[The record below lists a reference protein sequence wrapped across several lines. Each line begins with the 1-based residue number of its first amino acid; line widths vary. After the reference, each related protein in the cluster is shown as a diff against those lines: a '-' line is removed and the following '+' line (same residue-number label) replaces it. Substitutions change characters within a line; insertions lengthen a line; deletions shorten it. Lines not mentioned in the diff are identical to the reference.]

1 MFDLKFK
8 KIDNDKILLL
18 LLIVVVIVCVI
29 FNFKKNDRD
38 MNEVVENFQTKNNT
52 ADTDD
57 TDDEEEEDNER
68 TSCPTLAP
76 RQWFELHPVRSL
88 VSRFSGVSFNVCPVE
103 SADCTTG
110 TLESNYYVQIE
121 TPNNDL
127 PQGVLTVSA
136 NGTFSTDIA
145 SNIVQQYWKIIKI
158 DATNPITNYLPSTTT
173 VETSNEDYP
182 YYLCLKAPI
191 LQNSST
197 LNITAPNLN
206 RALQYENGSLSV
218 RFLGN
223 YESQKWYIN
232 RDALRNLPIM
242 TNNANQY
249 SQFTPEFNQQGTNE
263 QQLQTLNRNNNQQ
276 VMSSLNQIM
285 SLLQQQGNVQP
296 PSESLFG
303 NKELSVNVNLGGN
316 KETKSKDT
324 FQDTNQNNENVSE
337 LLDKY
342 EKGDIIQKQRDT
354 LNDIID
360 STQMKS
366 VQCKIPNFDD
376 YVTVGQMAVCNG
388 CSNL

>member
-29 FNFKKNDRD
+29 FNFKKNDRN
-38 MNEVVENFQTKNNT
+38 MNEVVENFQVNVG
-52 ADTDD
+52 DI
-57 TDDEEEEDNER
+57 TDDEEEEEE
-68 TSCPTLAP
+68 TAPTVCPTLPP
-76 RQWFELHPVRSL
+76 REWPELHPVRSL

-145 SNIVQQYWKIIKI
+145 SNIAQQYWKIVKI
-158 DATNPITNYLPSTTT
+158 DASNPITNYLPSTIT
-173 VETSNEDYP
+173 VNTSNENYP
-182 YYLCLKAPI
+182 YYLCLKVPV
-191 LQNSST
+191 LVNSST
-197 LNITAPNLN
+197 NNITAPNLN

-223 YESQKWYIN
+223 FESQKWFIN
-232 RDALRNLPIM
+232 REALRNLPIM
-242 TNNANQY
+242 TNNSNQY
-249 SQFTPEFNQQGTNE
+249 SQFTPEFNQQGTNQ
-263 QQLQTLNRNNNQQ
+263 QQLETINRNNNQQ

-303 NKELSVNVNLGGN
+303 NKELSVNVNLGGSE
-316 KETKSKDT
+316 KDSKSKDA
-324 FQDTNQNNENVSE
+324 FQDTNQNNKNVSE
-337 LLDKY
+337 LLDNY
-342 EKGDIIQKQRDT
+342 EKGEIIQKQRDT
-354 LNDIID
+354 LKDIVD